1 MMMKT
6 ITAERESV
14 NVWRRD
20 QTKYAAAD
28 SREHEVPLPTQAAD
42 AMPTSVKTSRG
53 EDGAK
58 ESDDDVDEAEDNN
71 DHKPRK

>member
-1 MMMKT
+1 MQQRT
-6 ITAERESV
+6 T
-14 NVWRRD
+14 
-20 QTKYAAAD
+20 
-28 SREHEVPLPTQAAD
+28 EHEVPLSTQAAD

>member
-1 MMMKT
+1 MIKLSMYGGGIKPNMQQQ
-6 ITAERESV
+6 TA
-14 NVWRRD
+14 
-20 QTKYAAAD
+20 
-28 SREHEVPLPTQAAD
+28 EHEVPLSTQAAD

>member
-1 MMMKT
+1 MQQQ
-6 ITAERESV
+6 TA
-14 NVWRRD
+14 
-20 QTKYAAAD
+20 
-28 SREHEVPLPTQAAD
+28 EHEVPLSTQAAD

-71 DHKPRK
+71 DHNTIYYNGDNKHPKI

>member
-1 MMMKT
+1 MQQQ
-6 ITAERESV
+6 TA
-14 NVWRRD
+14 
-20 QTKYAAAD
+20 
-28 SREHEVPLPTQAAD
+28 EHEVPLSTQAAD